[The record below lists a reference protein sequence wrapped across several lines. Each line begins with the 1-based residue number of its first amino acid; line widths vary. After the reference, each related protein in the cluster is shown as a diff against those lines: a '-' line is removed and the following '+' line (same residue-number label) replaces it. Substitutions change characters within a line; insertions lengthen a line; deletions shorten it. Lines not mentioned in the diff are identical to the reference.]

1 MPNEFNICNGTSGTI
16 QQILK
21 EKRKNGVN
29 SFILVIRIRPF
40 KQNRTRDLSEMY
52 QCTLCYLFVNMLQ
65 LCLIKK

>member
-29 SFILVIRIRPF
+29 SFILVIRICPF